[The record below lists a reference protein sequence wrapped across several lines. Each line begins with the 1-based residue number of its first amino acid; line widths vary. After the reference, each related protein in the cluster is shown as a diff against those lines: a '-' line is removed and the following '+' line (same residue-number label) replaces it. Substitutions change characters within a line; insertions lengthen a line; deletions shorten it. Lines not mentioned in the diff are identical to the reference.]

1 MSSEPDSG
9 PNGARA
15 TIPRAVIHQKILDAF
30 ESNPGATIETIATDV
45 SGASPSLVGRVLD
58 EYGDPAA
65 ADDEETDATAAESE
79 VAEEEPATGAT
90 EEEEPDSAAAE
101 RPELADLTEKQREV
115 VRTIDENPGA
125 SQRDIASLLG
135 VSGATINV
143 RVNSIPGFDWEG
155 REEFVTT
162 MLENE
167 TEEPETRSGDEA
179 RRAALSDRV
188 DSLERRLDRLESDA
202 EVRSDRSSTL
212 TDPDLTH
219 KVVHACMSAD
229 HITTEEELRII
240 DDLLDS

>member
-1 MSSEPDSG
+1 M
-9 PNGARA
+9 
-15 TIPRAVIHQKILDAF
+15 IHQKILDAF
-30 ESNPGATIETIATDV
+30 ASNPGATVETIATDV
-45 SGASPSLVGRVLD
+45 SGASPSLVRRVLD

-65 ADDEETDATAAESE
+65 DEETDATAAESGAAE
-79 VAEEEPATGAT
+79 EEPATGATEEEPATGAT

-115 VRTIDENPGA
+115 VRTIDENPEA
-125 SQRDIASLLG
+125 TQRDIASLLG

-143 RVNSIPGFDWEG
+143 RVNSIPGFDWER

-162 MLENE
+162 MLETE
-167 TEEPETRSGDEA
+167 TEETEKRDDETRT
-179 RRAALSDRV
+179 AALSARV

-202 EVRSDRSSTL
+202 GGRNDRSSTL
-212 TDPDLTH
+212 ADPELTH

-240 DDLLDS
+240 DGLLDS

>member
-1 MSSEPDSG
+1 M
-9 PNGARA
+9 
-15 TIPRAVIHQKILDAF
+15 IHQKILDAF
-30 ESNPGATIETIATDV
+30 ESNPGATVETIATDV
-45 SGASPSLVGRVLD
+45 SGASQSLVRRVLD

-65 ADDEETDATAAESE
+65 DEETDATAAESGA
-79 VAEEEPATGAT
+79 AEEEPAAGAT

-115 VRTIDENPGA
+115 VRTIDENPEA
-125 SQRDIASLLG
+125 TQRDIASLLG

-143 RVNSIPGFDWEG
+143 RVNSIPGFDWER

-162 MLENE
+162 MLETE
-167 TEEPETRSGDEA
+167 TEETEKRDDETRT
-179 RRAALSDRV
+179 AALSARV

-202 EVRSDRSSTL
+202 GGRNDRSSTL
-212 TDPDLTH
+212 ADPELTH

-240 DDLLDS
+240 DGLLDS

>member
-1 MSSEPDSG
+1 M
-9 PNGARA
+9 
-15 TIPRAVIHQKILDAF
+15 IHQKILDAF

-65 ADDEETDATAAESE
+65 AGETEATAAESG
-79 VAEEEPATGAT
+79 ATEEEPATGAT
-90 EEEEPDSAAAE
+90 EEEEPDSAAVE

-115 VRTIDENPGA
+115 LRTIDENPEA
-125 SQRDIASLLG
+125 TQRDIASLLG

-143 RVNSIPGFDWEG
+143 RVNSIPGFDWER

-167 TEEPETRSGDEA
+167 TDEPETRGDDET
-179 RRAALSDRV
+179 RTAALSARV

-202 EVRSDRSSTL
+202 GGRNDRSSTL
-212 TDPDLTH
+212 ADPELTH

-240 DDLLDS
+240 DGLLDS